1 MPEDV
6 EVDDYCRQLRPRLVG
21 TLVLLLGDVGV
32 AEEIA
37 QETLARVWLR
47 WRQLADLAEAARAA
61 WACRVAVNLG
71 RSWLRRRVAERRALR
86 RIGGRAEAVHVDPDT
101 AEAVAVRRA
110 VVALPRRQRTA
121 VVLRFYTDLSVEEV
135 AEVMGCAPGTVK
147 SLTHQGLRALRDQT
161 RVEAE
166 EHG

>member
-1 MPEDV
+1 MRDDADV
-6 EVDDYCRQLRPRLVG
+6 HDYCRQLRPRLVG

-61 WACRVAVNLG
+61 WAYRVAVNLG
-71 RSWLRRRVAERRALR
+71 RSWLRRRMAERRALR
-86 RIGGRAEAVHVDPDT
+86 RLGGRAEAVHVDPDA

-110 VVALPRRQRTA
+110 VAALPRRQRAA
-121 VVLRFYTDLSVEEV
+121 VILRFYADLSVEEV

-147 SLTHQGLRALRDQT
+147 ALTHQGLRALRDQT
-161 RVEAE
+161 WVEVE
-166 EHG
+166 KHG